1 MKDQPGPAP
10 QSSPAAII
18 SARDIV
24 RTYGERRALDGLTVD
39 VPAGGVFGLLG
50 PNGSGKSTFMAL
62 VAGMD
67 TPEQGEL
74 RVLGQGP
81 ARELRARL
89 GTVFQE
95 NCADPT
101 MRAGEYLRFA
111 GQLFGL
117 RGAELQGRADSL
129 LERFGLAAR
138 GGDPVSTLSGGMRR
152 RLEVARA
159 LLHRPELILLDEPTT
174 GVDPDERRI
183 LWETLADNRAGA
195 TILLATN
202 DLSEADSVC
211 DRVAFIQNGRT
222 IATGTPEELKRGLR
236 RDSVQITWPGASAE
250 DLRTVAEWPGSGAV
264 LRDGDAVHVTTDDGA
279 ALIPRVFAL
288 AGAAIRGVRIESS
301 TLEDAYFQYIRRR
314 KEAQE

>member
-1 MKDQPGPAP
+1 MSGQPGPAP
-10 QSSPAAII
+10 QTSPGPII
-18 SARDIV
+18 SARDVV

-67 TPEQGEL
+67 TPELGEL
-74 RVLGQGP
+74 QVMGRAP
-81 ARELRARL
+81 ARALRARL

-101 MRAGEYLRFA
+101 MRVGEYLRFA

-117 RGAELQGRADSL
+117 RGPGLHERASGL

-138 GGDPVSTLSGGMRR
+138 GDDPVSTLSGGMRR

-183 LWETLADNRAGA
+183 LWETLAGCRAGA

-202 DLSEADSVC
+202 DLSEADAVC
-211 DRVAFIQNGRT
+211 DRVAFIQDGRT
-222 IATGTPEELKRGLR
+222 IATGTPEDLKRGLR
-236 RDSVQITWPGASAE
+236 RDSIRITWPGASAE

-264 LRDGDAVHVTTDDGA
+264 LRDGDVVHVTADDGA
-279 ALIPRVFAL
+279 TLIPRVFAL
-288 AGAAIRGVRIESS
+288 AGSAIRGVRIESS
-301 TLEDAYFQYIRRR
+301 TLEDAYFRYIRRR
-314 KEAQE
+314 EGAPE